1 MNKKKLFIGIA
12 VVLLI
17 GGIVY
22 FLVLRKKPEGQKRD
36 TDDFTPPPQTEF
48 PGGEINPEPAN
59 VGQVE
64 SEIEEVGVDDRLDW
78 VYNKALAEYLQDL
91 MQPSAYTKLKD
102 WVDLI
107 KKERAEDPNKWPTNS
122 GLSGQFSDI
131 GHALYQMGLWNN
143 SVLNKFKEIQ
153 G

>member
-1 MNKKKLFIGIA
+1 MNKKALFIGI
-12 VVLLI
+12 VSILLL
-17 GGIVY
+17 GGVIY
-22 FLVLRKKPEGQKRD
+22 FLVLRKKSEGEKRD
-36 TDDFTPPPQTEF
+36 TNDMPLPPQSDF
-48 PGGEINPEPAN
+48 PGGEINPDPAN
-59 VGQVE
+59 IDQVG
-64 SEIEEVGVDDRLDW
+64 SEIEEIGVDDRLDW

-102 WVDLI
+102 WYDLI
-107 KKERAEDPNKWPTNS
+107 KKERADDPNKWPTNS

-143 SVLNKFKEIQ
+143 SVLNNFKEIQ